1 MQLQKQ
7 VNRFV
12 NGKEYDKYVVVLPP
26 RAVKEAGFKA
36 GNKLKLM
43 ISTKGDGLIIRKK

>member
-12 NGKEYDKYVVVLPP
+12 NGKEYDKYVVVLPQ

-36 GNKLKLM
+36 GNKLNFSIKDNGIVL
-43 ISTKGDGLIIRKK
+43 RKKRD